1 MFEPGAAARDVLVSG
16 PVAGL
21 HVTFAVLSLALGLG
35 IFTTRRGTPT
45 HRKLGYCY
53 VVSMLIM
60 NVAALFLYARTGA
73 LGPFH
78 VAALISLAT
87 LIAGALPAIRR
98 RPQHGWLSL
107 HWEFMSW
114 SFVGLVAGAVAE
126 AAFRIPGAAYW
137 PAIAAGTIATFV
149 VGGTLIYRS
158 RGAMRRWPGT
168 HAARAPDVDGDSN

>member
-1 MFEPGAAARDVLVSG
+1 MSG
-16 PVAGL
+16 SIANL
-21 HVTFAVLSLALGLG
+21 HVVFAVLSLAFGLR

-53 VVSMLIM
+53 IVSMLIM
-60 NVAALFLYARTGA
+60 NVAALLLYARTGA

-87 LIAGALPAIRR
+87 LIAGAVPAIRR
-98 RPQHGWLSL
+98 RPQDGWLSL

-137 PAIAAGTIATFV
+137 PAIVAGTVAVFV

-158 RGAMRRWPGT
+158 RGAMRHWPAT
-168 HAARAPDVDGDSN
+168 RAARAPDAEHAGK

>member
-1 MFEPGAAARDVLVSG
+1 VSG
-16 PVAGL
+16 PIANL
-21 HVTFAVLSLALGLG
+21 HVVFAVLSLAFGLR

-45 HRKLGYCY
+45 HRKLGYGY
-53 VVSMLIM
+53 IVSMLVM
-60 NVAALFLYARTGA
+60 NVAALLLYARTGA
-73 LGPFH
+73 FGPFH

-87 LIAGALPAIRR
+87 LIAGAIPAILR
-98 RPQHGWLSL
+98 RPQAGWLSL

-137 PAIAAGTIATFV
+137 PAIAAGTIAAFV

-168 HAARAPDVDGDSN
+168 HAASTRGVADDGN